1 MTAPLL
7 TIACDVSVEDLR
19 CDLYDPSTGTLYRG
33 AALHGAGGL
42 VTAGRNATVDEARR
56 RLVLA
61 LWSRMKSGTKALVYT
76 RCRADG
82 AAIVELEPGKLEV
95 RAVYLPGQAE
105 RSAA

>member
-19 CDLYDPSTGTLYRG
+19 CDLFDPATGTLYRG

-42 VTAGRNATVDEARR
+42 VTAGRNATVDEARH

-82 AAIVELEPGKLEV
+82 ASIVELEAGPLQV